1 MAVVCVLIR
10 FPLFSFSGPGGKR
23 QIIMNVSNFSAPRP
37 RATCDSPFV
46 LSSFILLSFFNVFN
60 LSCYFSSHPFFSS
73 FINSFSCCCSL
84 FLCIL
89 FFSFFHSH
97 IFGKKEDSETYS
109 YIKAVLWFVRASL
122 IRLQSWLTSHRDA
135 TSTDLSRPPHR

>member
-60 LSCYFSSHPFFSS
+60 LSCYFSSHPFFLFYQFLLLLLFS
-73 FINSFSCCCSL
+73 FLMYFI
-84 FLCIL
+84 
-89 FFSFFHSH
+89 FSFFHSH

-109 YIKAVLWFVRASL
+109 YMKAVLWFVRASL
-122 IRLQSWLTSHRDA
+122 IRLQS
-135 TSTDLSRPPHR
+135 